1 MERRPFEV
9 KSPEDW
15 PIRTLFPAL
24 IAKLNSVSEG
34 ENKCSISSL
43 ELFVFR
49 MTLSRGRK
57 CGAKVVLHA
66 TWVQHGVTSQP
77 AEAANSGG
85 HMGDKNHAF
94 GDDPEAVN

>member
-1 MERRPFEV
+1 
-9 KSPEDW
+9 
-15 PIRTLFPAL
+15 
-24 IAKLNSVSEG
+24 
-34 ENKCSISSL
+34 
-43 ELFVFR
+43 

-94 GDDPEAVN
+94 GNDPEAVNWRQKNELCDVKFSVNSRMLYR